1 MLDSMRRADR
11 PFWKLLAKVEKETKL
26 LVGSDRKTRRTKL
39 NQITAKVEKWA
50 LELPISI
57 AAVNGLSF
65 DVHAQASSYLEL
77 LDSGQDASWP
87 VQPSKKDPFD
97 EGLDALVKA
106 VTLEELTDATEKM
119 AMTVSINLRSQS
131 QYDHQKSH

>member
-50 LELPISI
+50 LELLISI

-87 VQPSKKDPFD
+87 VQRSKEDPLMK
-97 EGLDALVKA
+97 GWMLW
-106 VTLEELTDATEKM
+106 
-119 AMTVSINLRSQS
+119 SRQ
-131 QYDHQKSH
+131 